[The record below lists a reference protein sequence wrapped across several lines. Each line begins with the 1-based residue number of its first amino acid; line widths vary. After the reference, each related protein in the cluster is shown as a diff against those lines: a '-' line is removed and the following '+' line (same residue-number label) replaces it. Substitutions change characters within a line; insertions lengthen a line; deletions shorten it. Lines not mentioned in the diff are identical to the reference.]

1 MRIERGESRAL
12 VATLRD
18 VQPTAGALTA
28 ALELGDEEWRLV
40 LEAEEISTLH
50 AAIHEWFKAQQP
62 GREGPGRSEG

>member
-12 VATLRD
+12 VASLRD
-18 VQPTAGALTA
+18 VRVTAGALIA
-28 ALELGDEEWRLV
+28 ALQLGDQEWRLV
-40 LEAEEISTLH
+40 LEAGEIGTLH